1 MKSEQPTSA
10 KVMTNVN
17 NSPAPP
23 SSLLLPSVTTPVPST
38 TWSSSVKSVFE
49 SYSNRIR
56 ISNHDNVITFLSP
69 AASAVIAATTSGAS
83 ILRESTRE
91 SNGFRVCDDLFFQS
105 CFPEYD
111 TTYFPEREF
120 PEYSFPECEFL
131 EYTKQAVTNTTSSA
145 AAIESVVS
153 ASLLVLL
160 LRQGWGSYY

>member
-1 MKSEQPTSA
+1 
-10 KVMTNVN
+10 MTNVN

-83 ILRESTRE
+83 IIRESTRE

-105 CFPEYD
+105 CFPES
-111 TTYFPEREF
+111 EF
-120 PEYSFPECEFL
+120 PEYNFPDCDTLYFPECEFL
-131 EYTKQAVTNTTSSA
+131 EYTKQAVTTTNTTSSA

>member
-1 MKSEQPTSA
+1 M
-10 KVMTNVN
+10 MTNVN

-23 SSLLLPSVTTPVPST
+23 SSLLLTAVTTPVPST

-56 ISNHDNVITFLSP
+56 ISNHDNVITFLS

-91 SNGFRVCDDLFFQS
+91 SNSFRVCDDLFFQS
-105 CFPEYD
+105 CFPDYD

-120 PEYSFPECEFL
+120 PEYNFPECEFL